1 MKPLTNKQKEYI
13 KDVRLLVKSAM
24 EWTNQTNQ
32 YTDIDTKLRA
42 KQALDQAI
50 DHINKIKKEIKS

>member
-13 KDVRLLVKSAM
+13 RDVRLLVKSAM

-32 YTDIDTKLRA
+32 YTGIDTKLRA
-42 KQALDQAI
+42 KQALEQAI
-50 DHINKIKKEIKS
+50 DHINEIKKKLG